1 MAIKLSN
8 SDEGLAPETRRLLE
22 PFAIQAAL
30 AIERAH
36 LAQKAEQAQLL
47 QATERLERSLLNSIS
62 HDLRTPLSSIM
73 GALSSLR
80 YEGNSPEA
88 ESKRE
93 LMDLAWEEAGRMNR
107 FISNLLDITRLEAG
121 VLKIKRE
128 PYDVQDLL
136 GSCLASLEPRLKERK
151 VKINLPPNLPLIS
164 MDSVL
169 MAQVLINLLDNAVK
183 YSPPEGTIEFSART
197 RENWLEVEVAD
208 QGPGI
213 PEEYLMQVFNK
224 FFRLSRHEKF
234 SGTGL
239 GLAISKGIIEAHGGK
254 IWAENRPG
262 GGSKI
267 IFTLPLT
274 ISETESKSQTM
285 DSRK

>member
-1 MAIKLSN
+1 
-8 SDEGLAPETRRLLE
+8 
-22 PFAIQAAL
+22 
-30 AIERAH
+30 
-36 LAQKAEQAQLL
+36 
-47 QATERLERSLLNSIS
+47 
-62 HDLRTPLSSIM
+62 
-73 GALSSLR
+73 
-80 YEGNSPEA
+80 
-88 ESKRE
+88 
-93 LMDLAWEEAGRMNR
+93 MNR

-151 VKINLPPNLPLIS
+151 VKIDLPPNLPLIS

-169 MAQVLINLLDNAVK
+169 MAQVLINLLDNALK
-183 YSPPEGTIEFSART
+183 YSPPDGIIEISART
-197 RENWLEVEVAD
+197 REKWLEIEVAD

-213 PEEYLMQVFNK
+213 PEEYLTQVFNK
-224 FFRLSRHEKF
+224 FFRLSRHEEF

-239 GLAISKGIIEAHGGK
+239 GLAISKGIIEAHGGE

-274 ISETESKSQTM
+274 ISGTESKSPTL
-285 DSRK
+285 DPRA